1 MLGLTHQQDNFPIDT
16 KLCRKDF
23 VSLGLIQII
32 APVFFA
38 ENHSILAVSIP
49 AYQWS

>member
-23 VSLGLIQII
+23 VS
-32 APVFFA
+32 FFGFDT
-38 ENHSILAVSIP
+38 N
-49 AYQWS
+49 YG